1 MSKYHTDV
9 GRQTDRYL
17 IVATI
22 TILMEERNQLWK
34 QDQDE
39 RLPALTGG
47 GGEGKEGGAVGVGE

>member
-1 MSKYHTDV
+1 
-9 GRQTDRYL
+9 
-17 IVATI
+17 
-22 TILMEERNQLWK
+22 MEERNQLWK